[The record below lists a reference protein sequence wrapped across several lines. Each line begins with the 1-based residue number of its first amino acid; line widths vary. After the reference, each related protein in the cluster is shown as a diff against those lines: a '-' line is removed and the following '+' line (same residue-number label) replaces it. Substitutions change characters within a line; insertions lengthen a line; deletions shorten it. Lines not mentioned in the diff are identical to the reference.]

1 MKIATI
7 VIRVLIGLLL
17 LFASITYFFNLT
29 PAQPATTEEFKVFS
43 TGLVTSVYIFPVAKA
58 VELLCG
64 ISYVVGKYVTLANLI
79 ILPITINI
87 LLINYFLSPEGLPIA
102 IAMFLGNLFLI
113 YRYWNNYKTVFTP

>member
-7 VIRVLIGLLL
+7 IVRVLIGLLL
-17 LFASITYFFNLT
+17 LFASVTYFFNLT

-43 TGLVTSVYIFPVAKA
+43 TGLVTSVYIFPLAKA

-64 ISYVVGKYVTLANLI
+64 ISYLTGRYVTLANII

-87 LLINYFLSPEGLPIA
+87 LLINYFLSPAGLPLA
-102 IAMFLGNLFLI
+102 VAMFLGNLFLI
-113 YRYWNNYKTVFTP
+113 YRYWDNYRSVFTP

>member
-7 VIRVLIGLLL
+7 IVRVLIGLLL
-17 LFASITYFFNLT
+17 LFASITYFFNLG

-43 TGLVTSVYIFPVAKA
+43 TGLVTSVYIFPLAKA

-64 ISYVVGKYVTLANLI
+64 VSFLSGKYVTLANIL

-87 LLINYFLSPEGLPIA
+87 LLINYFLAPQNLPIA
-102 IAMFLGNLFLI
+102 IAMFIGNLFLI
-113 YRYWNNYKTVFTP
+113 YRYWNNYKSVFTP

>member
-17 LFASITYFFNLT
+17 LFASITYFFKIG

-43 TGLVTSVYIFPVAKA
+43 TGLVTSVYIFPLAKA

-64 ISYVVGKYVTLANLI
+64 ISYLVGRYVSLANIL

-113 YRYWNNYKTVFTP
+113 YRYWENYKSVFTP